1 MRNCQTLRSVP
12 LKSFYTGFRTK
23 AREFVGKTAI
33 CRFVES
39 QIGWGK
45 FLIGGVKGGKSHQ
58 NLTAEQAAISN

>member
-1 MRNCQTLRSVP
+1 MSDTKVRFYCSRFPRVCQTLRSVS

-45 FLIGGVKGGKSHQ
+45 FLIGGVKGGK
-58 NLTAEQAAISN
+58 